1 MVNYT
6 TSTSKLKH
14 FVPLRYVVSVKH
26 CFVGHRKSL
35 EEVFLYSSKNYVKY
49 SLLPAGLFKPNL
61 NFELITPETR
71 ISFFWG
77 REEKM
82 KANSTKCSQP
92 VTRTGLFNMTWS
104 LLREHEGRQSWLLPQ
119 LDFIRFPAMSH
130 CEVSFIV
137 PLTSVYVKCPYM
149 EHQLLAVSS
158 RHI

>member
-1 MVNYT
+1 
-6 TSTSKLKH
+6 
-14 FVPLRYVVSVKH
+14 
-26 CFVGHRKSL
+26 
-35 EEVFLYSSKNYVKY
+35 
-49 SLLPAGLFKPNL
+49 
-61 NFELITPETR
+61 
-71 ISFFWG
+71 
-77 REEKM
+77 M